1 MMEARNRARLGLG
14 LWWCLLLRRTKIV
27 TFFDAGAESD
37 VIKTPLGS
45 ERVSEVFD
53 TGGR

>member
-1 MMEARNRARLGLG
+1 MMEARNRARLRLG

-37 VIKTPLGS
+37 VIKTPLGQERLS
-45 ERVSEVFD
+45 EFLD
-53 TGGR
+53 TDGR